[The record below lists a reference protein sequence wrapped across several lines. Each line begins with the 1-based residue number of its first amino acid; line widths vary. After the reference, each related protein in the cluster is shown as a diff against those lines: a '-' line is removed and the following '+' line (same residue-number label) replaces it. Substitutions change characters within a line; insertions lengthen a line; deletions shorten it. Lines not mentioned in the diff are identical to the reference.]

1 MVLTFL
7 IFNNLLH
14 LYCLLAVKLVID
26 NLLINYLL
34 SVLSRHASQIYYVH
48 TTHVKAIM
56 RTTTTTSN
64 VCAVHL
70 SFACSVSL

>member
-1 MVLTFL
+1 MMFFL

-34 SVLSRHASQIYYVH
+34 SVFNRHVSH
-48 TTHVKAIM
+48 M
-56 RTTTTTSN
+56 
-64 VCAVHL
+64 
-70 SFACSVSL
+70 SVLFKFC